1 MVDTRYKLDRHI
13 TTSSDV
19 LFFALFC
26 EERINGA
33 DTPFE
38 GLPLLDGKGDAFLP
52 GLFIAVRTIILAY
65 VDKYLACHRSQ

>member
-1 MVDTRYKLDRHI
+1 MVDRYKLDGRI
-13 TTSSDV
+13 ATKSDR
-19 LFFALFC
+19 LFLALFC

-33 DTPFE
+33 DAPFE

-52 GLFIAVRTIILAY
+52 GLFIAVCTVVLAY